1 MYNLFLKIILFQ
13 ALREDIH
20 ACGDHGR
27 RIRDP
32 FLAVQQK

>member
-20 ACGDHGR
+20 ACGNYGW

-32 FLAVQQK
+32 FLAL